1 MEPGEE
7 YELVQNWAND
17 LELDV
22 FFKFKPDPNNSKKG
36 KEPTVVLA
44 NIESDPLGSD
54 SFSLKEQEEMKKF
67 LATNADVK
75 INMAIFLHMVDAIKF
90 FRKLDDP
97 RIQEIAMELAILGN
111 TGIDPNKQGYK
122 VSFQK
127 GKGFSGQKVLAFMY
141 VSIALSLPDLLA
153 ELKMPF
159 EKEYTLAKEFGR

>member
-1 MEPGEE
+1 
-7 YELVQNWAND
+7 LVQNWAND

-22 FFKFKPDPNNSKKG
+22 FFKFKPDPINSKKG
-36 KEPTVVLA
+36 KDPSEVLEK
-44 NIESDPLGSD
+44 IETDPLGSD
-54 SFSLKEQEEMKKF
+54 NFSMEEREEMRKF
-67 LATNADVK
+67 LDANADVK

-90 FRKLDDP
+90 FKKLDAP
-97 RIQEIAMELAILGN
+97 RIQEIAMELALLGN

-159 EKEYTLAKEFGR
+159 EKEYNLAKDFGT

>member
-1 MEPGEE
+1 LEE
-7 YELVQNWAND
+7 E
-17 LELDV
+17 
-22 FFKFKPDPNNSKKG
+22 
-36 KEPTVVLA
+36 
-44 NIESDPLGSD
+44 
-54 SFSLKEQEEMKKF
+54 EEMRKF
-67 LATNADVK
+67 LEANADVK

-90 FRKLDDP
+90 FKKLDDP
-97 RIQEIAMELAILGN
+97 RIQEIAMELAMLGG

-159 EKEYTLAKEFGR
+159 EKEYKLAKEFGN